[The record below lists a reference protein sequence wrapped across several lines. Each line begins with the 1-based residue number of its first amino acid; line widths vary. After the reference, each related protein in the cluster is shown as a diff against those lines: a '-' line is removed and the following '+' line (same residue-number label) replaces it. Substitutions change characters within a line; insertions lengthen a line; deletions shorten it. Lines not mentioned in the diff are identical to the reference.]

1 MRHRIHPKKP
11 CRICRRWYR
20 PDPRVGARQKTCGS
34 PECQREW
41 NRRLSR
47 ARRAREPHR
56 EREDRL
62 RDRLQRGVGP
72 EVGGLPERALN
83 QVVARQAIGSEA
95 LVVVDEYCRVVL
107 ERVRHEYPVQLGVL
121 QGKSGR
127 LLPGGVRHEIGI
139 GRAPS

>member
-62 RDRLQRGVGP
+62 RDPDLLTYPPSSDVRF
-72 EVGGLPERALN
+72 LPLSTL
-83 QVVARQAIGSEA
+83 I
-95 LVVVDEYCRVVL
+95 
-107 ERVRHEYPVQLGVL
+107 
-121 QGKSGR
+121 
-127 LLPGGVRHEIGI
+127 
-139 GRAPS
+139 